1 MLSSRYLKR
10 WYGTGIFLMIFMV
23 AVGGITR
30 LTDSGLS
37 MVDWQPIYGI
47 LPPLSDS
54 DWENEF
60 NQYKEYP
67 EYRYKNINL
76 TLSEFKYIYYWE
88 YIHRMLGRIIGLFFI
103 FPLVYFSIKKSLDKI
118 EFKKILTIIVL
129 IAFQGI
135 LGWYMVK
142 SGLRDNPNISH
153 FRLMFHYM
161 MAMILISFTYL
172 QYLRHS
178 YLKEYRISI
187 SLNTSWLIF
196 SLIIIQIIFGTFM
209 AGLNAGHYYNTFPLM
224 DGSILPLNILYNHSM
239 GIIENLF
246 YNQATVQYIH
256 RLLGFILL
264 IISLKII
271 FDQFKEYNLTSL
283 DTKLAILLLAQ
294 FILGV
299 ITLVTGVNI
308 YFAVMH
314 QVNASLLILVCIKVI
329 YIKKI
334 SNK

>member
-1 MLSSRYLKR
+1 MV
-10 WYGTGIFLMIFMV
+10 FMV

-47 LPPLSDS
+47 LPPLSYS

-76 TLSEFKYIYYWE
+76 TLSEYKYIYYWE

-103 FPLVYFSIKKSLDKI
+103 FPLVYFSIKKSLDKT

-161 MAMILISFTYL
+161 MAMILISFTYI

-178 YLKEYRISI
+178 HLKENRISI
-187 SLNTSWLIF
+187 SLSTSWFIF

-299 ITLVTGVNI
+299 ITLVTCVNI

>member
-1 MLSSRYLKR
+1 
-10 WYGTGIFLMIFMV
+10 MIFMV

-37 MVDWQPIYGI
+37 IVDWKPIYGI
-47 LPPLSDS
+47 LPPLNGP

-60 NQYKEYP
+60 SQYKEYP
-67 EYRYKNINL
+67 EYKYKNINL

-88 YIHRMLGRIIGLFFI
+88 YIHRMLGRVIGLFFI
-103 FPLVYFSIKKSLDKI
+103 FPLVYFSIKKSLDKT

-135 LGWYMVK
+135 LGWYMVE

-161 MAMILISFTYL
+161 MAMVLISYTYL

-178 YLKEYRISI
+178 YLKENKISI
-187 SLNTSWLIF
+187 SLRTSWIIF

-209 AGLNAGHYYNTFPLM
+209 AGLKAGHYYNTFPLM
-224 DGSILPLNILYNHSM
+224 DGSIIPLNVLYNHSM

-264 IISLKII
+264 IFSLKIV
-271 FDQFKEYNLTSL
+271 FDQFRKNNLSSL
-283 DTKLAILLLAQ
+283 DTKLATLLLVQ

-299 ITLVTGVNI
+299 ITLVTGINI
-308 YFAVMH
+308 YFAIMH
-314 QVNASLLILVCIKVI
+314 QLNASLLILVCIKVI

>member
-1 MLSSRYLKR
+1 
-10 WYGTGIFLMIFMV
+10 
-23 AVGGITR
+23 
-30 LTDSGLS
+30 
-37 MVDWQPIYGI
+37 
-47 LPPLSDS
+47 
-54 DWENEF
+54 
-60 NQYKEYP
+60 
-67 EYRYKNINL
+67 
-76 TLSEFKYIYYWE
+76 
-88 YIHRMLGRIIGLFFI
+88 MLGRIIGLFFI
-103 FPLVYFSIKKSLDKI
+103 FPLVYFSIKKSLDKT

-161 MAMILISFTYL
+161 MAMILISYTYL

-178 YLKEYRISI
+178 YLKENKISI
-187 SLNTSWLIF
+187 SLRTSWIIF

-209 AGLNAGHYYNTFPLM
+209 AGLKAGHYYNTFPLM
-224 DGSILPLNILYNHSM
+224 DGSIIPFNILYNHSM

-246 YNQATVQYIH
+246 YNQVMVQYIH

-264 IISLKII
+264 IFSLKIV
-271 FDQFKEYNLTSL
+271 FDQFRKNNLSSL
-283 DTKLAILLLAQ
+283 DTKLATLLLGQ

>member
-1 MLSSRYLKR
+1 MLSSRYLRR
-10 WYGTGIFLMIFMV
+10 WYGIGIFLMIFMV

-37 MVDWQPIYGI
+37 IVDWQPIYGI

-60 NQYKEYP
+60 NHYKRYP

-76 TLSEFKYIYYWE
+76 TLSEFKYIYFWE
-88 YIHRMLGRIIGLFFI
+88 YFHRMLGRIIGLFFI
-103 FPLVYFSIKKSLDKI
+103 FPLVYFSIKKSLDKT
-118 EFKKILTIIVL
+118 ELKKIFIIIAL

-142 SGLRDNPNISH
+142 SGLKGNPNVSH

-178 YLKEYRISI
+178 YLKQNRISI
-187 SLNTSWLIF
+187 SLRTSWFIF

-209 AGLNAGHYYNTFPLM
+209 AGLKAGYYYNTFPLM
-224 DGSILPLNILYNHSM
+224 DGSIIPLNILYNDSM

-264 IISLKII
+264 VFSLKII
-271 FDQFKEYNLTSL
+271 FNQFRKNNLSSL
-283 DTKLAILLLAQ
+283 DIKLALLLLVQ

-299 ITLVTGVNI
+299 VTLVMGVNI
-308 YFAVMH
+308 YFAIMH
-314 QVNASLLILVCIKVI
+314 QVNASLLVLVCIKLI